1 MPSNAPRKPPT
12 KRTESPSDD
21 VEAFLAA
28 LDHPFEREILAVRQV
43 ILGADPHIAEGIKWN
58 APSFRTTGDFAT
70 FHLRE
75 KDGVRVIL
83 HLGARRRDGANA
95 RGAIR
100 DPEALLQWLADDRA
114 SATFRG
120 LDDVEAKR
128 AAFAEVVRQ
137 WIALL

>member
-21 VEAFLAA
+21 VESFLAA
-28 LDHPFEREILAVRQV
+28 LDHPFEREILAVREI
-43 ILGADPHIAEGIKWN
+43 ILGADPVIGEGIKWN
-58 APSFRTTGDFAT
+58 APSFRTATFFAT

-83 HLGARRRDGANA
+83 HLGAKPRAGANA
-95 RGAIR
+95 RGAIH

-120 LDDVEAKR
+120 LDDLEAKR
-128 AAFAEVVRQ
+128 AAFSDIVRQ